1 MYNRVLA
8 TLATVSLVG
17 IFIILACG
25 MYKIHS
31 SDHFGKMSECHK
43 GKYEKHTDEKGDTKN
58 NEGKGD
64 VNTKVEN
71 LEKTLEQV
79 TRATEQNIFGLQNLT
94 FFLTKVVEKNYS
106 EEERKS
112 LMSEYEQIL
121 KDQQEA
127 YQKSLQEQGNANTVN
142 QVSPNGNVETTNQV
156 QIPEA
161 IKQNMLEN
169 AKKAGGNKTEENK

>member
-1 MYNRVLA
+1 MYYKVLA
-8 TLATVSLVG
+8 TLATLSLLG

-31 SDHFGKMSECHK
+31 GDHLGKKCDLHK
-43 GKYEKHTDEKGDTKN
+43 EKSEKHYDYKDDKNYKEDKEEKGDIK
-58 NEGKGD
+58 E
-64 VNTKVEN
+64 KVEN

-112 LMSEYEQIL
+112 LMAEYDKIL

-127 YQKSLQEQGNANTVN
+127 YQKSLQGQGNVNAENTEVQN
-142 QVSPNGNVETTNQV
+142 QNIETTNQV
-156 QIPEA
+156 KIPEN
-161 IKQNMLEN
+161 IKKNILDTV
-169 AKKAGGNKTEENK
+169 NKN